1 MNLRQKKIAV
11 LDLTHGGIP
20 ISIRLAE
27 LGAELTAVDVYG
39 TVAPSKLAEL
49 EELHGIKALAGK
61 ISFPEAADFDLLV
74 APVHLD
80 PAQPWLSG
88 AREAGIPVLSHHRI
102 VGEILTKDPR
112 LAGIK
117 TIEITGSKAKTS
129 TASILADIL
138 SRKSETVLHTSRG
151 LESWKGGAASLV
163 QRGLSITPGSILL
176 ALDRT
181 FEAGI
186 RPSYFIFETSIGG
199 TGSADLGLLTTLLPD
214 YGIANESGLA
224 SDAKLQLIRDAKPGS
239 VLVLNAGAKKALVCA
254 EEAGKKTK
262 TTEKQKTKTKVV
274 SFSDSFLPGSEN
286 EADLVFESEKNTIS
300 IRKGELFFSA
310 ELRLGYNSSAYR
322 TAFSAASAAALEL
335 GVESGTIKNVLEEF
349 EGLAG
354 RMQEKE
360 LGLHEGKRKTELTV
374 PLIDNSNSGMDI
386 RSAETALEY
395 ALLKRKD
402 ERREKLILVLGE
414 EAAQVCEGLPPEA
427 VRDFVAE
434 HGNKFEK
441 ILLVGERMRSVKALN
456 VLYADSLPE
465 GLSKAAELAGKN
477 DLVISCVKCFR

>member
-20 ISIRLAE
+20 ISVRLAE
-27 LGAELTAVDVYG
+27 LGAEVTAVDVYG
-39 TVAPSKLAEL
+39 TVAPSNLAEL
-49 EELHGIKALAGK
+49 EKLHGIKTQGK
-61 ISFPEAADFDLLV
+61 NSPPETANFDFLT

-80 PAQPWLSG
+80 PAHPWLAG
-88 AREAGIPVLSHHRI
+88 AREAQIPVHSHHRI

-112 LAGIK
+112 LSGIK

-129 TASILADIL
+129 TASVLSDII

-151 LESWKGGAASLV
+151 LESWNGGV
-163 QRGLSITPGSILL
+163 PVPIHKGLSITPGSILT

-186 RPSYFIFETSIGG
+186 RPGYFIFEISIGG
-199 TGSADLGLLTTLLPD
+199 TGSADLGLLTTLTPD

-239 VLVLNAGAKKALVCA
+239 VLVLNAGAKKALACA
-254 EEAGKKTK
+254 EEAGTK
-262 TTEKQKTKTKVV
+262 EKAETKIIT
-274 SFSDSFLPGSEN
+274 FSDPFLPGSEN
-286 EADLVFESEKNTIS
+286 EADLVLKSEGNTVS

-310 ELRLGYNSSAYR
+310 NLKAGYNVNAYM

-335 GVESGTIKNVLEEF
+335 GVESDIIKSVLEEF
-349 EGLAG
+349 EGLSG

-360 LGLHEGKRKTELTV
+360 LGLHGEKRKTEITV
-374 PLIDNSNSGMDI
+374 PLIDNSNSGLDI
-386 RSAETALEY
+386 RSAEKALEY

-402 ERREKLILVLGE
+402 ERREKLILILGE
-414 EAAQVCEGLPPEA
+414 EAAQVCEGLPPET
-427 VRDFVAE
+427 VRTFVAE

-441 ILLVGERMRSVKALN
+441 ILLVGERMRRVKAEN

-465 GLSKAAELAGKN
+465 GLSKAADLAGEN